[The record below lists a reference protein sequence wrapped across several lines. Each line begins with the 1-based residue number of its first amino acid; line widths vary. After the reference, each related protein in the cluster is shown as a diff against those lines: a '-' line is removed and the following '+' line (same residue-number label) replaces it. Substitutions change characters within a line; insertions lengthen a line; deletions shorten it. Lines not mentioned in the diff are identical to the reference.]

1 MTRFEACL
9 SFVLDREGRTD
20 KEPKNDPNTNW
31 GITQPVYDEYR
42 RAKSLAEQ
50 NVDLAKSDEL
60 VAVYYEKFWQGAR
73 CDVLPQPLDLLHFDS
88 AVNCGTGTANRML
101 QSSLGLV
108 LLDGVIGKKTLEA
121 IRLTNTTKTFGNYV
135 RLRIARY
142 IAIAA
147 NPEKAGFLRGWL
159 HRVGIVLQQ
168 A

>member
-9 SFVLDREGRTD
+9 SFVLDREGRTTTQ
-20 KEPKNDPNTNW
+20 PAGDPNTNW

-42 RAKSLAEQ
+42 RAKNLPEQ
-50 NVDLAKSDEL
+50 NVDTAKPDEL

-73 CDVLPQPLDLLHFDS
+73 CDIMPEPLDLLHFDS

-108 LLDGVIGKKTLEA
+108 LLDGVIGKKTIDALA
-121 IRLTNTTKTFGNYV
+121 VTDVTRTFANYV

-142 IAIAA
+142 LAVAA
-147 NPEKAGFLRGWL
+147 NPDKAGFLRGWL
-159 HRVGIVLQQ
+159 HRTALVLQQ
-168 A
+168 V